1 MKIYLASG
9 NRHKRDELMRIF
21 YPHTIV
27 IPSDEG
33 IAFDPE
39 ETGVTYFENALIKA
53 RSLYEI
59 TGEAALA
66 DDSGISVDA
75 LEGRPGIHSARF
87 GSENGTKLT
96 DLQRNNLLLSH
107 MQGKTDRTARFVCN
121 MVLYLG
127 PERFISAQ
135 ETMEGT
141 LMESAQG
148 TGGFGYDPVLYI
160 PEAGCTVAELSPE
173 TKDAL
178 SHRGKAARKIRA
190 MMDCLSS

>member
-9 NRHKRDELMRIF
+9 NHHKRDELMRIF

-33 IAFDPE
+33 MTFDPE

-75 LEGRPGIHSARF
+75 LEGRPGVHSARF